1 MNNWTKVE
9 SFCCSVLFIYLFL
22 QSKFSQILLHV
33 DYLKLDMFP
42 IDNKTHLRAIGVL
55 SRMYC
60 RMAEKLEKELKKIQ
74 LISWVNVK
82 INIRDLIP

>member
-1 MNNWTKVE
+1 
-9 SFCCSVLFIYLFL
+9 
-22 QSKFSQILLHV
+22 
-33 DYLKLDMFP
+33 MFP

-60 RMAEKLEKELKKIQ
+60 RMAEKLEKELRKIQ